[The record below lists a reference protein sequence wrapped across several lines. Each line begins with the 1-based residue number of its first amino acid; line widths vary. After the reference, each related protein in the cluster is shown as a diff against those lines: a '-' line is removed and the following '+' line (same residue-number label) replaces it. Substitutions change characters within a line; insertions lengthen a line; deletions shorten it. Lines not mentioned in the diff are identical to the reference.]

1 MSDLKKFQT
10 NLDSDKEAKNM
21 FVSKEKERCE
31 EESENESNS
40 EEDEEEHIKIVA
52 PRKIKKGSAIDT
64 MLFEQTITQ
73 QKAYLK
79 SQKTIYRLK
88 SEIDTEEVK
97 TRYLKLELNNLQVR
111 LDDEILNNKNMSAVQ
126 VENMVLRVFVV
137 LYILWSVVSR
147 FM

>member
-1 MSDLKKFQT
+1 MSDLKKFQS

-21 FVSKEKERCE
+21 FVNKENID
-31 EESENESNS
+31 SENDSNS

-64 MLFEQTITQ
+64 MLFEQTIAQ

-79 SQKTIYRLK
+79 SQKMIYRLQ

-111 LDDEILNNKNMSAVQ
+111 LDDEVLKNKTMSAVQ
-126 VENMVLRVFVV
+126 LENMVLRVFLV
-137 LYILWSVVSR
+137 LYILWSLGSR

>member
-1 MSDLKKFQT
+1 MSDLKKFQS
-10 NLDSDKEAKNM
+10 NLDGDKESKNM
-21 FVSKEKERCE
+21 FVNKENID
-31 EESENESNS
+31 SENDSNS
-40 EEDEEEHIKIVA
+40 EEEDEEEHIKIVG

-64 MLFEQTITQ
+64 MLFEQTIAQ

-79 SQKTIYRLK
+79 SQKMIYRLQ

-111 LDDEILNNKNMSAVQ
+111 LDDEVLKNKKMGDVQ
-126 VENMVLRVFVV
+126 IENMVLRVFLV
-137 LYILWSVVSR
+137 LYILWSLGSR

>member
-1 MSDLKKFQT
+1 MSDLKKFQS

-21 FVSKEKERCE
+21 FVSKEKED
-31 EESENESNS
+31 SENDSNS

-64 MLFEQTITQ
+64 MLFEQTIAQ

-79 SQKTIYRLK
+79 SQKTIYRLQ

-111 LDDEILNNKNMSAVQ
+111 LDDEVLKNKTMSAVQ
-126 VENMVLRVFVV
+126 LENMVLRVF
-137 LYILWSVVSR
+137 LAMYILWRLVSR

>member
-1 MSDLKKFQT
+1 MSDLKKFQS

-21 FVSKEKERCE
+21 FVSKEKED
-31 EESENESNS
+31 SENGSNS

-64 MLFEQTITQ
+64 MLFEQTIAQ

-79 SQKTIYRLK
+79 SQKTIYRLQ

-111 LDDEILNNKNMSAVQ
+111 LDDEVLKNKTMSAVQ
-126 VENMVLRVFVV
+126 LENMVLRVFLA
-137 LYILWSVVSR
+137 LYILWRLVSR
-147 FM
+147 VM

>member
-1 MSDLKKFQT
+1 MSDLKKFQS
-10 NLDSDKEAKNM
+10 NLDGDKEAKNM
-21 FVSKEKERCE
+21 FVAKEKDRSE
-31 EESENESNS
+31 EESEHESNS
-40 EEDEEEHIKIVA
+40 EDEEEHIKIVA

-64 MLFEQTITQ
+64 MLFEQTIAQ

-79 SQKTIYRLK
+79 SQKMIYRLQ

-111 LDDEILNNKNMSAVQ
+111 LDDEVLKNKTMSAVQ
-126 VENMVLRVFVV
+126 IENMVLRVFLV
-137 LYILWSVVSR
+137 LYILWSLVSR

>member
-1 MSDLKKFQT
+1 MSDLKKFQS
-10 NLDSDKEAKNM
+10 NLDSDKESKNM
-21 FVSKEKERCE
+21 FVNKEKID
-31 EESENESNS
+31 SEDESNS
-40 EEDEEEHIKIVA
+40 EDEDTEQIKIVA

-64 MLFEQTITQ
+64 MLFEQTIAQ

-79 SQKTIYRLK
+79 SQKMIYRLQ

-111 LDDEILNNKNMSAVQ
+111 LDDEVLKNKKMADVQ
-126 VENMVLRVFVV
+126 LENMVLKVFVV
-137 LYILWSVVSR
+137 LYILWSLGSR

>member
-1 MSDLKKFQT
+1 MSELKKFQT
-10 NLDSDKEAKNM
+10 NLDSDKEVKNM
-21 FVSKEKERCE
+21 FVAKENI
-31 EESENESNS
+31 ESEDESNS
-40 EEDEEEHIKIVA
+40 EEEDEHIKIIA

-64 MLFEQTITQ
+64 MLFEQTIAQ

-79 SQKTIYRLK
+79 SQKTIYRLQ

-111 LDDEILNNKNMSAVQ
+111 LDDEVVKNKIMSGVQ
-126 VENMVLRVFVV
+126 LENMALRGFLV